1 MNYEMAVLAA
11 LLQLDKPTNPMIT
24 ETTGISSRRVNL
36 AINNL
41 KDILDVQISWHGPKK
56 TGFYCIDSWGAFES
70 GKAIR
75 RRALA
80 LNLSTYKQK
89 KTINYNLSQLKKA
102 YSEEVR
108 LENYRQSLRLEG
120 FDTTASLSTE
130 EKSDSVAADQFWM
143 TGVIM
148 AVDKY
153 GTDQDI
159 YYRN

>member
-11 LLQLDKPTNPMIT
+11 LLQLDKPTNPMIS
-24 ETTGISSRRVNL
+24 ETTGISSRRVNM

-41 KDILDVQISWHGPKK
+41 KDILDVHIAWHGPKK
-56 TGFYCIDSWGAFES
+56 TGFYCIDSWGSFES

-80 LNLSTYKQK
+80 LDLRTYRLN

-120 FDTTASLSTE
+120 FDTTADSFNPNLLT
-130 EKSDSVAADQFWM
+130 KSGRQQLRSQLKKNL
-143 TGVIM
+143 T
-148 AVDKY
+148 
-153 GTDQDI
+153 
-159 YYRN
+159 R